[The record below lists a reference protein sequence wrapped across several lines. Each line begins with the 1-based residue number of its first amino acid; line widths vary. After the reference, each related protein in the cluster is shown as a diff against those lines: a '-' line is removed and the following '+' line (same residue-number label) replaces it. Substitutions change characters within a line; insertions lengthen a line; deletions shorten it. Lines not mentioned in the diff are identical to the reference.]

1 MSYHGQSSHVL
12 GDRITTM
19 QSTSRPDLEMTPEGS
34 SASELE
40 AAPESE
46 SVVTPVAPSVSAE
59 PVPTKLTLRSFSIFV
74 AVGLFAGFL
83 SGLFG
88 IGGGTVIVPALVF
101 VGLTQRRASATS
113 LVAIIP
119 TAIVGVT
126 TYAFNSNV
134 NWVAA
139 LLLAIG
145 MIIGAQVGSFLLSR
159 LPEKA
164 LRWSFV
170 GFLVLVII
178 QQLVFIPS
186 RDSEIAIGVAA
197 GLGLLVLGIIT
208 GSLSGLLGIGG
219 GIIVVPAL
227 ALLFGASDLVAKG
240 TSLLMMIPGAASG
253 TWSNIHRKLVDV
265 RAGLVVGLA
274 ACCITPIGAM
284 VAEILS
290 PQIAQACFSIYLG
303 LLVIRSVYAALK
315 PKKTQH

>member
-1 MSYHGQSSHVL
+1 ME
-12 GDRITTM
+12 
-19 QSTSRPDLEMTPEGS
+19 STPAVP
-34 SASELE
+34 SEPPLT
-40 AAPESE
+40 ALSLR
-46 SVVTPVAPSVSAE
+46 SVS
-59 PVPTKLTLRSFSIFV
+59 VFV
-74 AVGLFAGFL
+74 AVGLVAGFL

-126 TYAFNSNV
+126 TYALSSNV
-134 NWVAA
+134 NYVAA
-139 LLLAIG
+139 LLLAVG
-145 MIIGAQVGSFLLSR
+145 MVIGAQAGSFLLSR

-164 LRWSFV
+164 LRWAFV
-170 GFLVLVII
+170 GFLVLVIV

-186 RDSEIAIGVAA
+186 RDSEVAINVAS
-197 GLGLLVLGIIT
+197 GLGLLVLGIVT

-253 TWSNIHRKLVDV
+253 TYSNIRRKLVDI
-265 RAGLVVGLA
+265 RAGLVVGVA
-274 ACCITPIGAM
+274 ACCMTPIGAM
-284 VAEILS
+284 VAKILS
-290 PQIAQACFSIYLG
+290 PQIAQACFSVYLTA
-303 LLVIRSVYAALK
+303 LVIRSVYAAVRPK
-315 PKKTQH
+315 PKP